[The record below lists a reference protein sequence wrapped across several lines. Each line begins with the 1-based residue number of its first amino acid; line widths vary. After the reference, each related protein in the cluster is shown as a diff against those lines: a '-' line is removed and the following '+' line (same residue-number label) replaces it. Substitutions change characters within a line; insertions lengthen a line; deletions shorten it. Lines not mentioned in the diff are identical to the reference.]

1 MNSNSGRV
9 LRSNARRRTPLS
21 NSLRT
26 DHNRSTTE
34 LYSPRNAPTSH
45 TTRYD
50 AATSATGAHDALQRA
65 PAATG
70 DAAPN
75 APASNGLQRP
85 RVRRESPPSI
95 AATITSTIG
104 SRSLCAHTHL
114 TRPRARTRVHRI
126 LARTHAARHGRTHAR
141 THAHTLRP
149 AARHERAGFILTSFL
164 SFFFVLLKSCT
175 AVENTEMNHMEHQS
189 HSTSSM
195 SFLRTCAYYL
205 PRAIMRYM
213 PTRTM

>member
-1 MNSNSGRV
+1 MNSNSGKE
-9 LRSNARRRTPLS
+9 LRTKARCRTPLS

-34 LYSPRNAPTSH
+34 LYSPRDAPTSH

-95 AATITSTIG
+95 APTITSTIG

-126 LARTHAARHGRTHAR
+126 LARTHAATHAR
-141 THAHTLRP
+141 THAHTLCP
-149 AARHERAGFILTSFL
+149 AARHERAGFILTYNPYYAW
-164 SFFFVLLKSCT
+164 KEGKNIMDQT
-175 AVENTEMNHMEHQS
+175 TEGS
-189 HSTSSM
+189 
-195 SFLRTCAYYL
+195 
-205 PRAIMRYM
+205 
-213 PTRTM
+213 

>member
-21 NSLRT
+21 NSLRQ
-26 DHNRSTTE
+26 DHNRSTPE

-95 AATITSTIG
+95 APTITSTIG

-149 AARHERAGFILTSFL
+149 AARHERAGFILTYS
-164 SFFFVLLKSCT
+164 SSCR
-175 AVENTEMNHMEHQS
+175 AHI
-189 HSTSSM
+189 SSPQ
-195 SFLRTCAYYL
+195 L
-205 PRAIMRYM
+205 PAPRC
-213 PTRTM
+213 PWPWP

>member
-9 LRSNARRRTPLS
+9 LRSNARRRVPLS
-21 NSLRT
+21 NSLRQ

-95 AATITSTIG
+95 APTITSTIG

-149 AARHERAGFILTSFL
+149 AARHERAGFILTYS
-164 SFFFVLLKSCT
+164 SSCR
-175 AVENTEMNHMEHQS
+175 AHI
-189 HSTSSM
+189 SSPQ
-195 SFLRTCAYYL
+195 L
-205 PRAIMRYM
+205 PAPRC
-213 PTRTM
+213 PWPWT

>member
-21 NSLRT
+21 NSLRQ

-95 AATITSTIG
+95 APTITSTIG

-126 LARTHAARHGRTHAR
+126 LARTHAARHAR
-141 THAHTLRP
+141 THSAQP
-149 AARHERAGFILTSFL
+149 
-164 SFFFVLLKSCT
+164 
-175 AVENTEMNHMEHQS
+175 
-189 HSTSSM
+189 
-195 SFLRTCAYYL
+195 
-205 PRAIMRYM
+205 
-213 PTRTM
+213 RTMNALGYSNKVIPLVEKLLGLVVPAEVKEAIAVVAPSQWVCTRRSVPRRPSPS

>member
-21 NSLRT
+21 NSLRQ

-65 PAATG
+65 PAAIG

-95 AATITSTIG
+95 APTITSTIG

-141 THAHTLRP
+141 THSA
-149 AARHERAGFILTSFL
+149 
-164 SFFFVLLKSCT
+164 
-175 AVENTEMNHMEHQS
+175 Q
-189 HSTSSM
+189 
-195 SFLRTCAYYL
+195 
-205 PRAIMRYM
+205 PRAMNALGLF
-213 PTRTM
+213 